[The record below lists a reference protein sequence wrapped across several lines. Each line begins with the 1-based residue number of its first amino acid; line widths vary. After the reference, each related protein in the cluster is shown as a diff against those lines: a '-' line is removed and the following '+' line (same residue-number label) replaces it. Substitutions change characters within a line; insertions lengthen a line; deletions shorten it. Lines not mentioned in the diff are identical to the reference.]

1 MMKKSN
7 EEIHSEDLQD
17 IIAKPPSW
25 LLKRGIT
32 FVFIVLASILG
43 LSFMITYPDTINAS
57 IKINALNG
65 PKVVVNK
72 VPGNIDK
79 IFVKDGESVA
89 KGEVLAYMESTADHS
104 QILLLLKALKELSL
118 KASIRGQSEMLLKNP
133 GLLRLGE
140 LQSSYEVFY
149 QAYIAYKAS
158 LDLGIYAKNRNFILK
173 DIEFL
178 SQQNNTIVERKK
190 LQEKEFELSKREFER
205 YKKLDERKVISR
217 SELEE
222 REASYLNKQYP
233 LNQTASMIIDNKS
246 SIASQRQKLAELDDH
261 IEAQQSKFVQS
272 LSSLI
277 SETESWK
284 KKYVITAPVP
294 GRLLFSGTIE
304 ENQYLEANR
313 DVFFINP
320 KEAVYFGEMYIPQ
333 VNIGKAKVGQDVL
346 IKVRSFPFQEY
357 GYLQGKISTISE
369 IPLKDSL
376 FFSRVTI
383 SKKKPDNRILL
394 KIGMLADAEI
404 LTENLSVFQRIS
416 RSVSKAIHYR

>member
-1 MMKKSN
+1 MAKHFN
-7 EEIHSEDLQD
+7 EDKHSEDLQD

-25 LLKRGIT
+25 LLKRGIS
-32 FVFIVLASILG
+32 FVFMVLVCILG
-43 LSFMITYPDTINAS
+43 LSFVITYPDTINAS

-65 PKVVVNK
+65 PKVVINR

-79 IFVKDGESVA
+79 IFIKDGETVT
-89 KGEVLAYMESTADHS
+89 KGEVLAFMESTADHQ
-104 QILLLLKALKELSL
+104 QILALLKILRELSL
-118 KASIRGQSEMLLKNP
+118 KSVNGKHEMLLKNP
-133 GLLRLGE
+133 GVLKLGE
-140 LQSSYEVFY
+140 LQASYEIFY
-149 QAYIAYKAS
+149 QAYISYQAS

-178 SQQNNTIVERKK
+178 SQQNNTIAERKK

-205 YKKLDERKVISR
+205 YKKLDEKKVISK

-222 REASYLNKQYP
+222 REAYYLNKQYP

-246 SIASQRQKLAELDDH
+246 SIALQRQKLAELDDH
-261 IEAQQSKFVQS
+261 VETQKSKFVQS

-277 SETESWK
+277 SETESWI

-320 KEAVYFGEMYIPQ
+320 KDAVYFGEMYIPQ
-333 VNIGKAKVGQDVL
+333 INVGKAKVGQEVL

-357 GYLQGKISTISE
+357 GYLKGKISTISE

-376 FFSRVTI
+376 FFSKVII
-383 SKKKPDNRILL
+383 SKKTQNKRIHL

-404 LTENLSVFQRIS
+404 LTDNLSIFERIS